1 MFRFRLLGKDFFAK
15 VSAYVIAEELYG
27 KTIYY
32 AILRQLPF
40 LNGPYRDFKIINK
53 RKIYMLTYKKEIY
66 RKTLLHTLIASC
78 FSIPALAVAAAG
90 DTSPT
95 MGTEG
100 SGEFWKEPNQNIDGD
115 YKATLAPN
123 SGEQFARPKGLI
135 VRANNQ
141 VEIKGKTNINVTL
154 ASEANSGLAVDSN
167 AAYGIAVGYDYA
179 GGNASD
185 TASLTLHD
193 DANITV
199 KNTENT
205 VKSTK
210 NFGGATAPF
219 GHQLSGVKVYRKNG
233 AKPVFNSEKKLTIN
247 VEDKTTA
254 KIGDY
259 LVGLY
264 VSGDGA
270 EANLKDSDITVKA
283 NGKFSAALK
292 IGKPELPNTEKPADY
307 KGAVVNSTG
316 KMVLDTTE
324 SKDSATVRLF
334 GTKSRLI
341 ADSDTSSGEIKS
353 GNSAVVFDTQDYTT
367 KVSAFFISDNV
378 SRNESNKDQEVRL
391 NNTKITTTSDDA
403 SLIVA
408 DAKTE
413 NSFAVTF
420 AGNKVASWFNNGEFV
435 AENAKFTLKG
445 KDSEAKAAENGWL
458 AETKVATTKG
468 ADLTFTL
475 SDQAKAIGL
484 MQQQSKG
491 NVHSK
496 LDVHVTNQAVWELK
510 QKGDEQRSTIN
521 ALTLDKGVL
530 DASKNIPNGST
541 KTDYKVKLVKQDGT
555 EGTLTSNNGEITLAN
570 GSYEDKLTVEGNYT
584 ANNGVLKVN
593 THWDSNDANNGKS
606 DLLEIT
612 GNAEGTT
619 KVVSLKA
626 DGTENMIDG
635 TIGSIAAD
643 LAKNSTAVV
652 RVQGESNLKNFT
664 GIAKTTGAGE
674 LQLASKKVG
683 NTTEYFWT
691 VVSTNKDA
699 IYTASVPAYTLIP
712 NLNLEVGYETVGT
725 LHQRRGEN
733 QALSWEKSQANS
745 QIWGRIIG
753 KHIALDGKKRLNL
766 SANLAGFQF
775 GHDFDI
781 SSSENGGKRLTGGYV
796 GYTHAN
802 SKFYDEY
809 RAENGVVI
817 DDKYTGKAKT
827 ENLHVGVTHTR
838 YSEDGSYIDFV
849 GQLSWMQNKYNSL
862 DSKAKNHGLGVALS
876 GEVGRPF
883 VLSKEKTNNGDSW
896 IIEPQAQL
904 IYQYLGLNSFTD
916 DMRSVHQ
923 DKQHNLRSRI
933 GVRFAYNNLTDHEKV
948 RTLYFTTNVWH
959 NFRNTSANNIGE
971 DNVTEKLA
979 KTWGEV
985 GLGAQFAT
993 SSNTHI
999 YADARYEQSLSG
1011 TKHQGYKGSIGIKYS
1026 W

>member
-1 MFRFRLLGKDFFAK
+1 
-15 VSAYVIAEELYG
+15 
-27 KTIYY
+27 
-32 AILRQLPF
+32 
-40 LNGPYRDFKIINK
+40 
-53 RKIYMLTYKKEIY
+53 MLTYKKEIF

-78 FSIPALAVAAAG
+78 FSIPALAVAAAD

-123 SGEQFARPKGLI
+123 SGEQFARPKGII

-185 TASLTLHD
+185 TASLTLHN

-233 AKPVFNSEKKLTIN
+233 AKPVFNSEKKLTIT

-378 SRNESNKDQEVRL
+378 SRNEPNKDQEVRL

-458 AETKVATTKG
+458 AETKVAVTKG

-496 LDVHVTNQAVWELK
+496 LDVHVNNQAVWELK

-959 NFRNTSANNIGE
+959 NFRNTSASNIGE

>member
-1 MFRFRLLGKDFFAK
+1 
-15 VSAYVIAEELYG
+15 
-27 KTIYY
+27 
-32 AILRQLPF
+32 
-40 LNGPYRDFKIINK
+40 
-53 RKIYMLTYKKEIY
+53 MLTYKKEIF

-154 ASEANSGLAVDSN
+154 ASEGNSGLASDSN

-367 KVSAFFISDNV
+367 KVSAFFISDDV
-378 SRNESNKDQEVRL
+378 SRNEPNKDQEVRL

-408 DAKTE
+408 DARKE
-413 NSFAVTF
+413 SSFAVTF

-435 AENAKFTLKG
+435 AENAKFALKG

-458 AETKVATTKG
+458 AETKVAVTKG

-496 LDVHVTNQAVWELK
+496 LDVHVNNQAVWELK

-733 QALSWEKSQANS
+733 QALSWEKSQANN

-838 YSEDGSYIDFV
+838 YSEDGGYIDFV

-959 NFRNTSANNIGE
+959 NFRNTSASNIGE

>member
-1 MFRFRLLGKDFFAK
+1 
-15 VSAYVIAEELYG
+15 
-27 KTIYY
+27 
-32 AILRQLPF
+32 
-40 LNGPYRDFKIINK
+40 
-53 RKIYMLTYKKEIY
+53 MLTYKKEIF

-123 SGEQFARPKGLI
+123 SGEQFARPKGII

-185 TASLTLHD
+185 TASLTLHN

-233 AKPVFNSEKKLTIN
+233 AKPVFNSEKKLTIT

-458 AETKVATTKG
+458 AETKVAVTKG

-496 LDVHVTNQAVWELK
+496 LDVHVNNQAVWELK

-733 QALSWEKSQANS
+733 QALSWEKSQANN

-959 NFRNTSANNIGE
+959 NFRNTSASNISE

>member
-1 MFRFRLLGKDFFAK
+1 MLLN
-15 VSAYVIAEELYG
+15 
-27 KTIYY
+27 T
-32 AILRQLPF
+32 
-40 LNGPYRDFKIINK
+40 
-53 RKIYMLTYKKEIY
+53 KEKF
-66 RKTLLHTLIASC
+66 RKTFLSTLIVSS

-95 MGTEG
+95 VGTEG

-123 SGEQFARPKGLI
+123 SGEKFARPKGLI

-154 ASEANSGLAVDSN
+154 ASEGNSGLASDSN

-210 NFGGATAPF
+210 NFSGATAPF
-219 GHQLSGVKVYRKNG
+219 GQQLSGVKVYRTNG

-247 VEDKTTA
+247 VEDKTTD

-270 EANLKDSDITVKA
+270 EANLKDSEITVKA

-316 KMVLDTTE
+316 RMVLNTEDT
-324 SKDSATVRLF
+324 KDSATVRLF

-353 GNSAVVFDTQDYTT
+353 GNSAVVFDTQDYDTT
-367 KVSAFFISDNV
+367 VTARIPFLGPISDKV
-378 SRNESNKDQEVRL
+378 SRNEPNKDQEVRL

-458 AETKVATTKG
+458 AETKVAVTKG

-496 LDVHVTNQAVWELK
+496 LDVHVNNQAVWELK

-626 DGTENMIDG
+626 DGSENLVDG
-635 TIGSIAAD
+635 SIGSIASD
-643 LAKNSTAVV
+643 LGKNSTAVV
-652 RVQGESNLKNFT
+652 RVQGTSNLRNFT
-664 GIAKTTGAGE
+664 GMTRTTGAGE
-674 LQLASKKVG
+674 LQLASKQVG
-683 NTTEYFWT
+683 NATEYFWT
-691 VVSTNKDA
+691 VTSTNGDA
-699 IYTASVPAYTLIP
+699 IYVPSVPGYTLAP
-712 NLNLEVGYETVGT
+712 KLNLEAGYETVGT

-733 QALSWEKSQANS
+733 QALSWEKSQANN
-745 QIWGRIIG
+745 QTWGRIIG
-753 KHIALDGKKRLNL
+753 KHLALDGKERLNL
-766 SANLAGFQF
+766 TANLSGFQF
-775 GHDFDI
+775 GHDFDVA
-781 SSSENGGKRLTGGYV
+781 STENGGKRFTGIYA

-809 RAENGVVI
+809 RAENGVVLN
-817 DDKYTGKAKT
+817 DKYTGKAKT
-827 ENLHVGVTHTR
+827 ENFHAGVTHTR
-838 YSEDGSYIDFV
+838 YAENGSYLDLV
-849 GQLSWMQNKYNSL
+849 GQLSWVKNKYYAL
-862 DSKAKNHGLGVALS
+862 DSQAKNHGFGVALS
-876 GEVGRPF
+876 SEVGHPF
-883 VLSKEKTNNGDSW
+883 ALGKEKMNNGDSW

-904 IYQYLGLNSFTD
+904 IYQYLGLSRFND
-916 DMRSVHQ
+916 DLRSVHQ
-923 DKQHNLRSRI
+923 DKQHGLRGRV
-933 GVRFAYNNLTDHEKV
+933 GARLAYNDLTAREKV
-948 RTLYFTTNVWH
+948 RTLYFTANLWH
-959 NFRNTSANNIGE
+959 DFKNTAGSNIGA
-971 DNVTEKLA
+971 DNINEKFA
-979 KTWGEV
+979 KTWGEFGV
-985 GLGAQFAT
+985 GTQLAT
-993 SSNTHI
+993 STNSHI
-999 YADARYEQSLSG
+999 YADVRYEHSLSG
-1011 TKHQGYKGSIGIKYS
+1011 AKRQGYKGSVGIKYS

>member
-1 MFRFRLLGKDFFAK
+1 
-15 VSAYVIAEELYG
+15 
-27 KTIYY
+27 
-32 AILRQLPF
+32 
-40 LNGPYRDFKIINK
+40 
-53 RKIYMLTYKKEIY
+53 MLTYKKEIF

-95 MGTEG
+95 VGTEG

-185 TASLTLHD
+185 TASLTLHN

-233 AKPVFNSEKKLTIN
+233 AKPVFNSEKKLTIT

-458 AETKVATTKG
+458 AETKVAVTKG

-496 LDVHVTNQAVWELK
+496 LDVHVNNQAVWELK

-652 RVQGESNLKNFT
+652 RVKGTSNLKNFT

-733 QALSWEKSQANS
+733 QALSWEKSQANN

-766 SANLAGFQF
+766 SADLAGFQF

-781 SSSENGGKRLTGGYV
+781 SSSKNGGKRLTGGYV

-959 NFRNTSANNIGE
+959 NFRNTSASNIGE

>member
-1 MFRFRLLGKDFFAK
+1 
-15 VSAYVIAEELYG
+15 
-27 KTIYY
+27 
-32 AILRQLPF
+32 
-40 LNGPYRDFKIINK
+40 
-53 RKIYMLTYKKEIY
+53 MLTYKKEIF

-233 AKPVFNSEKKLTIN
+233 TKPVFNSEKKLTIN

-367 KVSAFFISDNV
+367 KVSAFFISDDV
-378 SRNESNKDQEVRL
+378 SRNEPNKDQEVRL

-408 DAKTE
+408 DARKE
-413 NSFAVTF
+413 SSFAVTF

-496 LDVHVTNQAVWELK
+496 LDVHVNNQAVWELK

-733 QALSWEKSQANS
+733 QALSWEKSQANN

-766 SANLAGFQF
+766 SADLAGFQF

-781 SSSENGGKRLTGGYV
+781 SSSKNGGKRLTGGYV

-809 RAENGVVI
+809 RAENGVVL

-959 NFRNTSANNIGE
+959 NFRNTSASNIGE

>member
-1 MFRFRLLGKDFFAK
+1 
-15 VSAYVIAEELYG
+15 
-27 KTIYY
+27 
-32 AILRQLPF
+32 
-40 LNGPYRDFKIINK
+40 
-53 RKIYMLTYKKEIY
+53 MLTYKKEIF

-78 FSIPALAVAAAG
+78 FSIPALAVAAAD

-95 MGTEG
+95 VGTEG

-185 TASLTLHD
+185 TASLTLHN

-233 AKPVFNSEKKLTIN
+233 AKPVFNSEKKLTIT

-484 MQQQSKG
+484 MQQQSEG
-491 NVHSK
+491 DVRSK
-496 LDVHVTNQAVWELK
+496 LDVHVNNQAVWELK
-510 QKGDEQRSTIN
+510 QKGTEQRSTIN

-541 KTDYKVKLVKQDGT
+541 KTEYKVKLVKQDGT

-733 QALSWEKSQANS
+733 QALSWEKSQANN

-766 SANLAGFQF
+766 SADLAGFQF

-781 SSSENGGKRLTGGYV
+781 SSSKNGGKRLTGGYV

-809 RAENGVVI
+809 RAENGVVL

-959 NFRNTSANNIGE
+959 NFRNTSASNIGE

>member
-1 MFRFRLLGKDFFAK
+1 
-15 VSAYVIAEELYG
+15 
-27 KTIYY
+27 
-32 AILRQLPF
+32 
-40 LNGPYRDFKIINK
+40 
-53 RKIYMLTYKKEIY
+53 MLTYKKEIY
-66 RKTLLHTLIASC
+66 RKTLLHTLIVSC

-123 SGEQFARPKGLI
+123 SGEKFARPKGLI

-154 ASEANSGLAVDSN
+154 ASEGNSGLASDSN

-185 TASLTLHD
+185 TASLTLHN

-233 AKPVFNSEKKLTIN
+233 AKPVFNSEKKLTIT

-316 KMVLDTTE
+316 KMVLNTEDT
-324 SKDSATVRLF
+324 KDSATVRLF

-353 GNSAVVFDTQDYTT
+353 GNSAVVFDTQDYDTT
-367 KVSAFFISDNV
+367 VTARIPFLGPISDKV
-378 SRNESNKDQEVRL
+378 SRNEPNKDQEVRL
-391 NNTKITTTSDDA
+391 NNTKITTTSNDA

-408 DAKTE
+408 DARKE
-413 NSFAVTF
+413 SSFAVTL
-420 AGNKVASWFNNGEFV
+420 AGNRVASWFNNGEFV

-491 NVHSK
+491 DVRSK
-496 LDVHVTNQAVWELK
+496 LDVYVNNQAVWELK

-530 DASKNIPNGST
+530 DASKNAPNGSAG
-541 KTDYKVKLVKQDGT
+541 TDYKVKLVQQDGT
-555 EGTLTSNNGEITLAN
+555 VGTLTSTNGEITLAN
-570 GSYEDKLTVEGNYT
+570 SSYNDKLTIEGNYKAT
-584 ANNGVLKVN
+584 NGILKVN
-593 THWDSNDANNGKS
+593 TKWNSDDVNSGIS

-691 VVSTNKDA
+691 VVSTNNDA

-766 SANLAGFQF
+766 SADLAGFQF

-781 SSSENGGKRLTGGYV
+781 SSSGNGGKRLTGGYV

-809 RAENGVVI
+809 RAENGVVL

-862 DSKAKNHGLGVALS
+862 DSKAKNHGLDVALS

-959 NFRNTSANNIGE
+959 NFRNTSASNIGE
-971 DNVTEKLA
+971 DNITEKLA

>member
-1 MFRFRLLGKDFFAK
+1 
-15 VSAYVIAEELYG
+15 
-27 KTIYY
+27 
-32 AILRQLPF
+32 
-40 LNGPYRDFKIINK
+40 
-53 RKIYMLTYKKEIY
+53 MLTYKKEIF

-154 ASEANSGLAVDSN
+154 ASEGNSGLAVDSN

-210 NFGGATAPF
+210 NFSGATAPF

-233 AKPVFNSEKKLTIN
+233 AKPVFNSEKKLTIT

-353 GNSAVVFDTQDYTT
+353 GNSAVVFDTQDYAT

-378 SRNESNKDQEVRL
+378 SRNELNKDQEVRL

-408 DAKTE
+408 DARKE
-413 NSFAVTF
+413 SSFAVTF

-435 AENAKFTLKG
+435 AENAKFALKG

-458 AETKVATTKG
+458 AETKVAVTKG

-496 LDVHVTNQAVWELK
+496 LDVHVNNQAVWELK

-959 NFRNTSANNIGE
+959 NFRNTSASNIGE

>member
-1 MFRFRLLGKDFFAK
+1 
-15 VSAYVIAEELYG
+15 
-27 KTIYY
+27 
-32 AILRQLPF
+32 
-40 LNGPYRDFKIINK
+40 
-53 RKIYMLTYKKEIY
+53 MLTYKKEIF

-367 KVSAFFISDNV
+367 KVSAFFISDDV
-378 SRNESNKDQEVRL
+378 SRNEPNKDQEVRL
-391 NNTKITTTSDDA
+391 NNTKITTTSNDA

-408 DAKTE
+408 DARKE
-413 NSFAVTF
+413 SSFAVTF

-496 LDVHVTNQAVWELK
+496 LDVHVNNQAVWELK

-959 NFRNTSANNIGE
+959 NFRNTSASNIGE

>member
-1 MFRFRLLGKDFFAK
+1 
-15 VSAYVIAEELYG
+15 
-27 KTIYY
+27 
-32 AILRQLPF
+32 
-40 LNGPYRDFKIINK
+40 
-53 RKIYMLTYKKEIY
+53 MLTYKKEIF

-78 FSIPALAVAAAG
+78 FSIPALAVAAAD

-185 TASLTLHD
+185 TASLTLHN

-233 AKPVFNSEKKLTIN
+233 AKPVFNSEKKLTIT

-458 AETKVATTKG
+458 AETKVAVTKG

-496 LDVHVTNQAVWELK
+496 LDVHVNNQAVWELK

-733 QALSWEKSQANS
+733 QALSWEKSQANN

-817 DDKYTGKAKT
+817 DDKYTGKAKI

-933 GVRFAYNNLTDHEKV
+933 GVRFAYNNLTVHEKV

-959 NFRNTSANNIGE
+959 NFRNTSASNIGE

>member
-1 MFRFRLLGKDFFAK
+1 
-15 VSAYVIAEELYG
+15 
-27 KTIYY
+27 
-32 AILRQLPF
+32 
-40 LNGPYRDFKIINK
+40 
-53 RKIYMLTYKKEIY
+53 MLTYKKEIF

-154 ASEANSGLAVDSN
+154 ASEGNSGLASDSN

-219 GHQLSGVKVYRKNG
+219 GHQLSGVKVYRKDG

-316 KMVLDTTE
+316 KMVLNTEDT
-324 SKDSATVRLF
+324 KDSATVRLF

-353 GNSAVVFDTQDYTT
+353 GNSAVVFDTQDYAT

-378 SRNESNKDQEVRL
+378 SRNEPNKDQEVRL

-408 DAKTE
+408 DARKE
-413 NSFAVTF
+413 SSFAVTF

-435 AENAKFTLKG
+435 AENAKFALKG

-458 AETKVATTKG
+458 AETKVAVTKG

-496 LDVHVTNQAVWELK
+496 LDVHVNNQAVWELK

-959 NFRNTSANNIGE
+959 NFRNTSASNIGE

>member
-1 MFRFRLLGKDFFAK
+1 
-15 VSAYVIAEELYG
+15 
-27 KTIYY
+27 
-32 AILRQLPF
+32 
-40 LNGPYRDFKIINK
+40 
-53 RKIYMLTYKKEIY
+53 MLTYKKEIF

-78 FSIPALAVAAAG
+78 FSIPALAVAAAD

-367 KVSAFFISDNV
+367 KVSAFFISDDV
-378 SRNESNKDQEVRL
+378 SRNEPNKDQEVRL
-391 NNTKITTTSDDA
+391 NNTKITTTSNDA

-408 DAKTE
+408 DARKE
-413 NSFAVTF
+413 SSFAVTF

-496 LDVHVTNQAVWELK
+496 LDVHVNNQAVWELK

-733 QALSWEKSQANS
+733 QALSWEKSQANN

-766 SANLAGFQF
+766 SADLAGFQF

-781 SSSENGGKRLTGGYV
+781 SSSKNGGKRLTGGYV

-809 RAENGVVI
+809 RAENGVVL

-838 YSEDGSYIDFV
+838 YSENGSYIDFV

-959 NFRNTSANNIGE
+959 NFRNTSASNIGE

-985 GLGAQFAT
+985 GWGAQFAT

>member
-1 MFRFRLLGKDFFAK
+1 
-15 VSAYVIAEELYG
+15 
-27 KTIYY
+27 
-32 AILRQLPF
+32 
-40 LNGPYRDFKIINK
+40 
-53 RKIYMLTYKKEIY
+53 MLTYKKEIF

-78 FSIPALAVAAAG
+78 FSIPALAVAAAD

-95 MGTEG
+95 VGTEG

-185 TASLTLHD
+185 TASLTLHN

-233 AKPVFNSEKKLTIN
+233 AKPVFNSEKKLTIT

-378 SRNESNKDQEVRL
+378 SRNEPNKDQEVRL

-491 NVHSK
+491 DVHSK
-496 LDVHVTNQAVWELK
+496 LDVHVNNRAVWELK

-521 ALTLDKGVL
+521 ALTLDNGIL
-530 DASKNIPNGST
+530 DASKNAPNGSAG
-541 KTDYKVKLVKQDGT
+541 TDYKVKLVQQDGT
-555 EGTLTSNNGEITLAN
+555 VGTLTSTNGEITLAN
-570 GSYEDKLTVEGNYT
+570 SSYNDKLTIEGNYKAT
-584 ANNGVLKVN
+584 NGILKVN
-593 THWDSNDANNGKS
+593 TKWNSDDVNGGIS

-691 VVSTNKDA
+691 VVSTNNDA

-733 QALSWEKSQANS
+733 QALSWEKSQANN

-809 RAENGVVI
+809 RAENGVVL

-849 GQLSWMQNKYNSL
+849 GQLSWMQNKYNSF

-959 NFRNTSANNIGE
+959 NFRNTSASNIGE

>member
-1 MFRFRLLGKDFFAK
+1 
-15 VSAYVIAEELYG
+15 
-27 KTIYY
+27 
-32 AILRQLPF
+32 
-40 LNGPYRDFKIINK
+40 
-53 RKIYMLTYKKEIY
+53 MLTYKKEIF

-367 KVSAFFISDNV
+367 KVSAFFISDDV
-378 SRNESNKDQEVRL
+378 SRNEPNKDQEVRL
-391 NNTKITTTSDDA
+391 NNTKITTTSNDA

-408 DAKTE
+408 DARKE
-413 NSFAVTF
+413 SSFAVTF

-496 LDVHVTNQAVWELK
+496 LDVHVNNQAVWELK

-733 QALSWEKSQANS
+733 QALSWEKSQANN

-766 SANLAGFQF
+766 SADLAGFQF

-781 SSSENGGKRLTGGYV
+781 SSSKNGGKRLTGGYV
-796 GYTHAN
+796 GY
-802 SKFYDEY
+802 
-809 RAENGVVI
+809 
-817 DDKYTGKAKT
+817 
-827 ENLHVGVTHTR
+827 HTC
-838 YSEDGSYIDFV
+838 
-849 GQLSWMQNKYNSL
+849 
-862 DSKAKNHGLGVALS
+862 
-876 GEVGRPF
+876 
-883 VLSKEKTNNGDSW
+883 
-896 IIEPQAQL
+896 
-904 IYQYLGLNSFTD
+904 
-916 DMRSVHQ
+916 
-923 DKQHNLRSRI
+923 
-933 GVRFAYNNLTDHEKV
+933 
-948 RTLYFTTNVWH
+948 
-959 NFRNTSANNIGE
+959 
-971 DNVTEKLA
+971 
-979 KTWGEV
+979 
-985 GLGAQFAT
+985 
-993 SSNTHI
+993 
-999 YADARYEQSLSG
+999 
-1011 TKHQGYKGSIGIKYS
+1011 
-1026 W
+1026 

>member
-1 MFRFRLLGKDFFAK
+1 MLLN
-15 VSAYVIAEELYG
+15 
-27 KTIYY
+27 T
-32 AILRQLPF
+32 
-40 LNGPYRDFKIINK
+40 
-53 RKIYMLTYKKEIY
+53 KKKF
-66 RKTLLHTLIASC
+66 RKTFLSTLIVSS
-78 FSIPALAVAAAG
+78 FSIPALAIAATG

-95 MGTEG
+95 VGTEG
-100 SGEFWKEPNQNIDGD
+100 SGEFWKEPNQNINGD

-123 SGEQFARPKGLI
+123 SGEKFARPKGLI

-210 NFGGATAPF
+210 NFSGATAPF
-219 GHQLSGVKVYRKNG
+219 GQELSGVKVYRKNG

-264 VSGDGA
+264 ISGDGA

-292 IGKPELPNTEKPADY
+292 IGKPELPNTEKPAGY

-316 KMVLDTTE
+316 KMVLNTEDT
-324 SKDSATVRLF
+324 KDSATVRLF

-353 GNSAVVFDTQDYTT
+353 GNSAVVFDTQDYAT
-367 KVSAFFISDNV
+367 KVSAFIISDNV
-378 SRNESNKDQEVRL
+378 SRNEPNKDQEVRL
-391 NNTKITTTSDDA
+391 NNTKITTTSNDA

-408 DAKTE
+408 DARKE
-413 NSFAVTF
+413 SSFAVTF

-496 LDVHVTNQAVWELK
+496 LDVHVNNQAVWELK

-959 NFRNTSANNIGE
+959 NFRNTSASNIGE

>member
-1 MFRFRLLGKDFFAK
+1 
-15 VSAYVIAEELYG
+15 
-27 KTIYY
+27 
-32 AILRQLPF
+32 
-40 LNGPYRDFKIINK
+40 
-53 RKIYMLTYKKEIY
+53 MLTYKKEIF

-78 FSIPALAVAAAG
+78 FSIPALAVAAAD

-185 TASLTLHD
+185 TASLTLHN

-233 AKPVFNSEKKLTIN
+233 AKPVFNSEKKLTIT

-458 AETKVATTKG
+458 AETKVAKTKG

-496 LDVHVTNQAVWELK
+496 LDVHVNNQAVWELK

-612 GNAEGTT
+612 GNAEGVT

-626 DGTENMIDG
+626 NGAENLVDGS
-635 TIGSIAAD
+635 IGSIASD
-643 LAKNSTAVV
+643 LGKNSTAVI
-652 RVQGESNLKNFT
+652 RVQGTSNLHNFT
-664 GIAKTTGAGE
+664 GLTRTTGAGE
-674 LQLASKKVG
+674 LQLASKLVG
-683 NTTEYFWT
+683 NATEYFWT
-691 VVSTNKDA
+691 VTSTNGNA
-699 IYTASVPAYTLIP
+699 IYVPSVPGYTLAP
-712 NLNLEVGYETVGT
+712 KLNLEVGYETVGT

-733 QALSWEKSQANS
+733 QALSWEKSQANN
-745 QIWGRIIG
+745 QTWGRIIG
-753 KHIALDGKKRLNL
+753 KHLALDGKERLNL
-766 SANLAGFQF
+766 TANLSGFQF
-775 GHDFDI
+775 GHDFDVA
-781 SSSENGGKRLTGGYV
+781 STENGGKRFTGIYA

-809 RAENGVVI
+809 RAENGVVLN
-817 DDKYTGKAKT
+817 DKYTGKAKT
-827 ENLHVGVTHTR
+827 ENFHAGVTHTR
-838 YSEDGSYIDFV
+838 YAENGSYLDLV
-849 GQLSWMQNKYNSL
+849 GQLSWVKNKYYAL
-862 DSKAKNHGLGVALS
+862 DSQAKNHGFGVALS
-876 GEVGRPF
+876 SEVGHPF
-883 VLSKEKTNNGDSW
+883 ALGKEKMNNGDSW

-904 IYQYLGLNSFTD
+904 IYQYLGLSRFND
-916 DMRSVHQ
+916 ELRSVHQ
-923 DKQHNLRSRI
+923 DKQHGLRGRV
-933 GVRFAYNNLTDHEKV
+933 GARLAYNDLTAREKV
-948 RTLYFTTNVWH
+948 RTLYFTANLWH
-959 NFRNTSANNIGE
+959 DFKNTAGSNIGA
-971 DNVTEKLA
+971 DNINEKFA
-979 KTWGEV
+979 KTWGEFGV
-985 GLGAQFAT
+985 GTQLAT
-993 SSNTHI
+993 SANSHI
-999 YADARYEQSLSG
+999 YADVRYEHSLSG
-1011 TKHQGYKGSIGIKYS
+1011 AKRQGYKGSVGIKYS

>member
-1 MFRFRLLGKDFFAK
+1 
-15 VSAYVIAEELYG
+15 
-27 KTIYY
+27 
-32 AILRQLPF
+32 
-40 LNGPYRDFKIINK
+40 
-53 RKIYMLTYKKEIY
+53 MLTYKKEIF

-78 FSIPALAVAAAG
+78 FSIPALAVAAAD

-185 TASLTLHD
+185 TASLTLHN

-233 AKPVFNSEKKLTIN
+233 AKPVFNSEKKLTIT

-458 AETKVATTKG
+458 AETKVAVTKG

-496 LDVHVTNQAVWELK
+496 LDVHVNNQAVWELK

-733 QALSWEKSQANS
+733 QALSWEKSQANN

-781 SSSENGGKRLTGGYV
+781 SSSENGSKRLTGGYV

-959 NFRNTSANNIGE
+959 NFRNTSASNIGE

>member
-1 MFRFRLLGKDFFAK
+1 
-15 VSAYVIAEELYG
+15 
-27 KTIYY
+27 
-32 AILRQLPF
+32 
-40 LNGPYRDFKIINK
+40 
-53 RKIYMLTYKKEIY
+53 MLTYKKEIF

-78 FSIPALAVAAAG
+78 FSIPALAVAAAD

-95 MGTEG
+95 VGTEG

-185 TASLTLHD
+185 TASLTLHN

-316 KMVLDTTE
+316 RMVLNTE
-324 SKDSATVRLF
+324 ETKDSATVRLF

-353 GNSAVVFDTQDYTT
+353 GNSAVVFDTQDYAT
-367 KVSAFFISDNV
+367 KVSAFFISNNV
-378 SRNESNKDQEVRL
+378 SRNEPNKDQEVRL

-408 DAKTE
+408 DARKE
-413 NSFAVTF
+413 SSFAVTF

-435 AENAKFTLKG
+435 AENAKFALKG

-458 AETKVATTKG
+458 AETKVAVTKG

-496 LDVHVTNQAVWELK
+496 LDVHVNNQAVWELK

-733 QALSWEKSQANS
+733 QALSWEKSQANN

-959 NFRNTSANNIGE
+959 NFRNTSASNIGE

>member
-1 MFRFRLLGKDFFAK
+1 
-15 VSAYVIAEELYG
+15 
-27 KTIYY
+27 
-32 AILRQLPF
+32 
-40 LNGPYRDFKIINK
+40 
-53 RKIYMLTYKKEIY
+53 MLTYKKEIF

-78 FSIPALAVAAAG
+78 FSIPALAVAAAD

-185 TASLTLHD
+185 TASLTLHN

-233 AKPVFNSEKKLTIN
+233 AKPVFNSEKKLTIT

-316 KMVLDTTE
+316 KMVLNTEDT
-324 SKDSATVRLF
+324 KDSATVRLF

-353 GNSAVVFDTQDYTT
+353 GNSAVVFDTQDYAT

-378 SRNESNKDQEVRL
+378 SRNEPNKDQEVRL

-408 DAKTE
+408 DARKE
-413 NSFAVTF
+413 SSFAVTF

-435 AENAKFTLKG
+435 AENAKFALKG

-458 AETKVATTKG
+458 AETKVAVTKG

-496 LDVHVTNQAVWELK
+496 LDVHVNNQAVWELK

-809 RAENGVVI
+809 RAENGVVL

-959 NFRNTSANNIGE
+959 NFRNTSASNISE

>member
-1 MFRFRLLGKDFFAK
+1 MLLNTKGKF
-15 VSAYVIAEELYG
+15 
-27 KTIYY
+27 
-32 AILRQLPF
+32 
-40 LNGPYRDFKIINK
+40 
-53 RKIYMLTYKKEIY
+53 
-66 RKTLLHTLIASC
+66 RKTFLSTLIVSY
-78 FSIPALAVAAAG
+78 FSIPALAVAAAD

-95 MGTEG
+95 VGTEG
-100 SGEFWKEPNQNIDGD
+100 SREFWKEPNQNINGD

-154 ASEANSGLAVDSN
+154 ASEGDSGLAADSN
-167 AAYGIAVGYDYA
+167 AAYGIAVGYDHN
-179 GGNASD
+179 GGNTTD

-205 VKSTK
+205 IKSAL
-210 NFGGATAPF
+210 NFSGATAQF
-219 GHQLSGVKVYRKNG
+219 GQQLSGVKVYRKNG
-233 AKPVFNSEKKLTIN
+233 AKPVFNSKKKLTIN

-270 EANLKDSDITVKA
+270 EANLKDSDIKVKA

-292 IGKPELPNTEKPADY
+292 IGKAELPNTAKPADY

-316 KMVLDTTE
+316 RMVLDTTE

-353 GNSAVVFDTQDYTT
+353 GNSAVVFDTQDYDTT
-367 KVSAFFISDNV
+367 VTVGRGFFSFSDNV
-378 SRNESNKDQEVRL
+378 SRNEPNKDQEVRL
-391 NNTKITTTSDDA
+391 NNTKITTTSNDA

-408 DAKTE
+408 DARKE
-413 NSFAVTF
+413 SSLAVTF
-420 AGNKVASWFNNGEFV
+420 AGDRVKNWFNNGEFV

-458 AETKVATTKG
+458 AETKVAVTKG

-484 MQQQSKG
+484 MQQQSQG

-496 LDVHVTNQAVWELK
+496 LDVHVNNQAVWELK
-510 QKGDEQRSTIN
+510 QKGTEQRSTIN

-626 DGTENMIDG
+626 DGSENLVDG
-635 TIGSIAAD
+635 SIGSIASD
-643 LAKNSTAVV
+643 LGKNSTAVV
-652 RVQGESNLKNFT
+652 RVQGTSNLRNFT
-664 GIAKTTGAGE
+664 GLTRTTGAGE
-674 LQLASKKVG
+674 LQLASRTVG
-683 NTTEYFWT
+683 NATEYFWT
-691 VVSTNKDA
+691 VTSTNGNA
-699 IYTASVPAYTLIP
+699 IYVPSVPGYTLTP
-712 NLNLEVGYETVGT
+712 KLNLEVGYETIGT

-733 QALSWEKSQANS
+733 QALSWEKSQANN
-745 QIWGRIIG
+745 QTWGRIIG
-753 KHIALDGKKRLNL
+753 KHLALDGKERLNL
-766 SANLAGFQF
+766 TANLSGFQF
-775 GHDFDI
+775 GHDFDVA
-781 SSSENGGKRLTGGYV
+781 STENGGKHLTGVYA
-796 GYTHAN
+796 GYTHAD

-809 RAENGVVI
+809 RAENGVVLN
-817 DDKYTGKAKT
+817 DKYTGKAKT
-827 ENLHVGVTHTR
+827 ENFHAGVTHTR
-838 YSEDGSYIDFV
+838 YAENGSYLDLV
-849 GQLSWMQNKYNSL
+849 GQLSWVKNKYYAL
-862 DSKAKNHGLGVALS
+862 DSHAKNHGFGVTLS
-876 GEVGRPF
+876 SEVGHPF
-883 VLSKEKTNNGDSW
+883 ALGKEKMNNGDSW

-904 IYQYLGLNSFTD
+904 IYQYLGLSRFND
-916 DMRSVHQ
+916 ELRSVHQ
-923 DKQHNLRSRI
+923 DKQHGLRGRV
-933 GVRFAYNNLTDHEKV
+933 GARLAYNDLTAREKV
-948 RTLYFTTNVWH
+948 RTLYFTANLWH
-959 NFRNTSANNIGE
+959 DFRNTAGSNIGA
-971 DNVTEKLA
+971 DNINEKFA
-979 KTWGEV
+979 KTWGEFGV
-985 GLGAQFAT
+985 GTQLAT
-993 SSNTHI
+993 SANSHI
-999 YADARYEQSLSG
+999 YADVRYEHSLSG
-1011 TKHQGYKGSIGIKYS
+1011 AKRQGYKGSVGIKYS

>member
-1 MFRFRLLGKDFFAK
+1 
-15 VSAYVIAEELYG
+15 
-27 KTIYY
+27 
-32 AILRQLPF
+32 
-40 LNGPYRDFKIINK
+40 
-53 RKIYMLTYKKEIY
+53 MLTYKKEIY

-95 MGTEG
+95 VGTEG

-185 TASLTLHD
+185 TASLTLHN

-233 AKPVFNSEKKLTIN
+233 AKPVFNSEKKLTIT

-353 GNSAVVFDTQDYTT
+353 GNSAVVFDTQDYAT

-458 AETKVATTKG
+458 AETKVAVTKG

-496 LDVHVTNQAVWELK
+496 LDVHVNNQAVWELK

-753 KHIALDGKKRLNL
+753 KHIALDSKKRLNL

-809 RAENGVVI
+809 RAKNGVVI

-959 NFRNTSANNIGE
+959 NFRNTSASNIGE

>member
-1 MFRFRLLGKDFFAK
+1 
-15 VSAYVIAEELYG
+15 
-27 KTIYY
+27 
-32 AILRQLPF
+32 
-40 LNGPYRDFKIINK
+40 
-53 RKIYMLTYKKEIY
+53 MLTYKKEIF

-367 KVSAFFISDNV
+367 KVSAFFISDDV
-378 SRNESNKDQEVRL
+378 SRNEPNKDQEVRL

-408 DAKTE
+408 DARKE
-413 NSFAVTF
+413 SSFAVTF

-496 LDVHVTNQAVWELK
+496 LDVHVNNQAVWELK

-593 THWDSNDANNGKS
+593 AHWDSNDANNGKS

-733 QALSWEKSQANS
+733 QALSWEKSQANN

-809 RAENGVVI
+809 RAENGVVL

-959 NFRNTSANNIGE
+959 NFRNTSASNIGE

>member
-1 MFRFRLLGKDFFAK
+1 MSLNTKGKF
-15 VSAYVIAEELYG
+15 
-27 KTIYY
+27 
-32 AILRQLPF
+32 
-40 LNGPYRDFKIINK
+40 
-53 RKIYMLTYKKEIY
+53 
-66 RKTLLHTLIASC
+66 RKTFLSTLIISY
-78 FSIPALAVAAAG
+78 FSIPALAVAAAD

-100 SGEFWKEPNQNIDGD
+100 SGEFWKEPNQNINGD

-154 ASEANSGLAVDSN
+154 ASEANSGLTPDSN
-167 AAYGIAVGYDYA
+167 AAYGIAVGYNHN
-179 GGNASD
+179 GGNATD

-205 VKSTK
+205 VTSTK

-219 GHQLSGVKVYRKNG
+219 GQQLSGVKVYRTNG
-233 AKPVFNSEKKLTIN
+233 AKPVFNSKKKLTIN

-292 IGKPELPNTEKPADY
+292 IGKAELPNTAKPADY

-316 KMVLDTTE
+316 RMVLDTTE

-367 KVSAFFISDNV
+367 KVRAFFISDDV
-378 SRNESNKDQEVRL
+378 SRNEPNKDQEVRL
-391 NNTKITTTSDDA
+391 NNTKISTNSNDA

-408 DAKTE
+408 DARKE
-413 NSFAVTF
+413 SSFAVTF

-435 AENAKFTLKG
+435 AENAKFALKG

-458 AETKVATTKG
+458 AETKVAVTKG

-496 LDVHVTNQAVWELK
+496 LDVHVNNQAVWELK

-626 DGTENMIDG
+626 DGSENLVDG
-635 TIGSIAAD
+635 SIGSIASD
-643 LAKNSTAVV
+643 LGKNSTAVV
-652 RVQGESNLKNFT
+652 RVKGTSNLRNFT
-664 GIAKTTGAGE
+664 GLTRTTGAGE
-674 LQLASKKVG
+674 LQLASKRVG
-683 NTTEYFWT
+683 NATEYFWT
-691 VVSTNKDA
+691 VTSTNGNA
-699 IYTASVPAYTLIP
+699 IYVPSVPGYTLAP
-712 NLNLEVGYETVGT
+712 KLNLEVGYETVGT

-733 QALSWEKSQANS
+733 QALSWEKSQANN
-745 QIWGRIIG
+745 QTWGRIIG
-753 KHIALDGKKRLNL
+753 KHLALDGKERLNL
-766 SANLAGFQF
+766 TANLSGFQF
-775 GHDFDI
+775 GHDFDVA
-781 SSSENGGKRLTGGYV
+781 STENGGKRLTGVYA
-796 GYTHAN
+796 GYTHAD

-809 RAENGVVI
+809 RAENGVVLN
-817 DDKYTGKAKT
+817 DKYTGKAKT
-827 ENLHVGVTHTR
+827 ENFHAGVTHTR
-838 YSEDGSYIDFV
+838 YAENGSYLDLV
-849 GQLSWMQNKYNSL
+849 GQLSWVKNKYYAL
-862 DSKAKNHGLGVALS
+862 DSQAKNHGFGVALS
-876 GEVGRPF
+876 SEVGHPF
-883 VLSKEKTNNGDSW
+883 ALGKEKMNNGDSW

-904 IYQYLGLNSFTD
+904 IYQYLGLSRFND
-916 DMRSVHQ
+916 DLRSVHQ
-923 DKQHNLRSRI
+923 DKQHGLRGRV
-933 GVRFAYNNLTDHEKV
+933 GARLAYNDLTAREKV
-948 RTLYFTTNVWH
+948 RTLYFTANLWH
-959 NFRNTSANNIGE
+959 DFRNTAGSNIGA
-971 DNVTEKLA
+971 DNINEKFA
-979 KTWGEV
+979 KTWGEFGV
-985 GLGAQFAT
+985 GTQLAT
-993 SSNTHI
+993 SANSHI
-999 YADARYEQSLSG
+999 YADVRYEHSLSG
-1011 TKHQGYKGSIGIKYS
+1011 AKRQGYKGSVGIKYS

>member
-1 MFRFRLLGKDFFAK
+1 
-15 VSAYVIAEELYG
+15 
-27 KTIYY
+27 
-32 AILRQLPF
+32 
-40 LNGPYRDFKIINK
+40 
-53 RKIYMLTYKKEIY
+53 MLTYKKEIF

-496 LDVHVTNQAVWELK
+496 LDVHVNNQAVWELK

>member
-1 MFRFRLLGKDFFAK
+1 M
-15 VSAYVIAEELYG
+15 
-27 KTIYY
+27 
-32 AILRQLPF
+32 
-40 LNGPYRDFKIINK
+40 
-53 RKIYMLTYKKEIY
+53 
-66 RKTLLHTLIASC
+66 
-78 FSIPALAVAAAG
+78 
-90 DTSPT
+90 
-95 MGTEG
+95 
-100 SGEFWKEPNQNIDGD
+100 
-115 YKATLAPN
+115 
-123 SGEQFARPKGLI
+123 
-135 VRANNQ
+135 
-141 VEIKGKTNINVTL
+141 
-154 ASEANSGLAVDSN
+154 
-167 AAYGIAVGYDYA
+167 
-179 GGNASD
+179 
-185 TASLTLHD
+185 
-193 DANITV
+193 
-199 KNTENT
+199 
-205 VKSTK
+205 
-210 NFGGATAPF
+210 
-219 GHQLSGVKVYRKNG
+219 
-233 AKPVFNSEKKLTIN
+233 
-247 VEDKTTA
+247 
-254 KIGDY
+254 
-259 LVGLY
+259 
-264 VSGDGA
+264 
-270 EANLKDSDITVKA
+270 
-283 NGKFSAALK
+283 
-292 IGKPELPNTEKPADY
+292 
-307 KGAVVNSTG
+307 
-316 KMVLDTTE
+316 
-324 SKDSATVRLF
+324 
-334 GTKSRLI
+334 
-341 ADSDTSSGEIKS
+341 
-353 GNSAVVFDTQDYTT
+353 
-367 KVSAFFISDNV
+367 
-378 SRNESNKDQEVRL
+378 
-391 NNTKITTTSDDA
+391 
-403 SLIVA
+403 
-408 DAKTE
+408 
-413 NSFAVTF
+413 
-420 AGNKVASWFNNGEFV
+420 
-435 AENAKFTLKG
+435 
-445 KDSEAKAAENGWL
+445 
-458 AETKVATTKG
+458 
-468 ADLTFTL
+468 
-475 SDQAKAIGL
+475 
-484 MQQQSKG
+484 
-491 NVHSK
+491 
-496 LDVHVTNQAVWELK
+496 
-510 QKGDEQRSTIN
+510 
-521 ALTLDKGVL
+521 
-530 DASKNIPNGST
+530 
-541 KTDYKVKLVKQDGT
+541 
-555 EGTLTSNNGEITLAN
+555 
-570 GSYEDKLTVEGNYT
+570 
-584 ANNGVLKVN
+584 N

-753 KHIALDGKKRLNL
+753 KHIALDSKKRLNL

-809 RAENGVVI
+809 RAKNGVVI

-933 GVRFAYNNLTDHEKV
+933 GVRFAYNNLTNHEKV

-959 NFRNTSANNIGE
+959 NFRNTSASNIGE

-979 KTWGEV
+979 ITWGEV
-985 GLGAQFAT
+985 GLGSQFAT

>member
-1 MFRFRLLGKDFFAK
+1 
-15 VSAYVIAEELYG
+15 
-27 KTIYY
+27 
-32 AILRQLPF
+32 
-40 LNGPYRDFKIINK
+40 
-53 RKIYMLTYKKEIY
+53 MLTYKKEIF

-78 FSIPALAVAAAG
+78 FSIPALAVAAAD

-185 TASLTLHD
+185 TASLTLHN

-233 AKPVFNSEKKLTIN
+233 AKPVFNSEKKLTIT

-316 KMVLDTTE
+316 KMVLNTEDT
-324 SKDSATVRLF
+324 KDSATVRLF

-353 GNSAVVFDTQDYTT
+353 GNSAVVFDTQDYDTT
-367 KVSAFFISDNV
+367 VTARIPFLGPISDKV
-378 SRNESNKDQEVRL
+378 SRNEPNKDQEVRL

-491 NVHSK
+491 DVRSK
-496 LDVHVTNQAVWELK
+496 LDVHVNNQAVWELK

-521 ALTLDKGVL
+521 ALTLDNGIL
-530 DASKNIPNGST
+530 DASKNAPNGSAG
-541 KTDYKVKLVKQDGT
+541 TDYKVKLVQQDGKDD
-555 EGTLTSNNGEITLAN
+555 TLTSTNGEITLAN
-570 GSYEDKLTVEGNYT
+570 SSYNDKLTIEGNYKAT
-584 ANNGVLKVN
+584 NGILKVN
-593 THWDSNDANNGKS
+593 TKWNSDDVNGGIS

-691 VVSTNKDA
+691 VVSTNNDA

-733 QALSWEKSQANS
+733 QALSWEKSQANN

-766 SANLAGFQF
+766 SADLAGFQF

-809 RAENGVVI
+809 RAENGVVL

-916 DMRSVHQ
+916 GMRSVHQ

-959 NFRNTSANNIGE
+959 NFRNTAASNIGE

>member
-1 MFRFRLLGKDFFAK
+1 MLLN
-15 VSAYVIAEELYG
+15 
-27 KTIYY
+27 T
-32 AILRQLPF
+32 
-40 LNGPYRDFKIINK
+40 
-53 RKIYMLTYKKEIY
+53 KEKF
-66 RKTLLHTLIASC
+66 RKTFLSTLIVSS

-100 SGEFWKEPNQNIDGD
+100 SGEFWKELNQNIDGD

-154 ASEANSGLAVDSN
+154 ASEGNSGLASDSN

-219 GHQLSGVKVYRKNG
+219 GHQLSGVKVYRKDG

-247 VEDKTTA
+247 VEDKTTD

-316 KMVLDTTE
+316 RMVLNTE
-324 SKDSATVRLF
+324 ETKDSATVRLF

-353 GNSAVVFDTQDYTT
+353 GNSAVVFDTQDYAT

-378 SRNESNKDQEVRL
+378 SRNEPNKDQEVRL

-408 DAKTE
+408 DARKE
-413 NSFAVTF
+413 SSFAVTF

-458 AETKVATTKG
+458 AETKVAATKG
-468 ADLTFTL
+468 SDLTFTL

-491 NVHSK
+491 DVRSK
-496 LDVHVTNQAVWELK
+496 LDVHVNNQAVWELK

-521 ALTLDKGVL
+521 ALTLDNGVL
-530 DASKNIPNGST
+530 DASKNIPTGAT
-541 KTDYKVKLVKQDGT
+541 GTDYKVKLVKQDGSD
-555 EGTLTSNNGEITLAN
+555 GTLTSNNGEITLAN
-570 GSYEDKLTVEGNYT
+570 SSYEDKLTVEGNYT
-584 ANNGVLKVN
+584 ANNGLLKVN
-593 THWDSNDANNGKS
+593 TQWNTNDPNNGKS
-606 DLLEIT
+606 DLLEVT
-612 GNAEGTT
+612 GNVEGVT

-626 DGTENMIDG
+626 NGAENLVDGS
-635 TIGSIAAD
+635 IGSIASD
-643 LAKNSTAVV
+643 LGKNSTAVI
-652 RVQGESNLKNFT
+652 RVQGSSNLHNFT
-664 GIAKTTGAGE
+664 GMTRTTGAGE
-674 LQLASKKVG
+674 LQLASKRVG
-683 NTTEYFWT
+683 NATEYFWT
-691 VVSTNKDA
+691 VTSTNGDA
-699 IYTASVPAYTLIP
+699 IYVPSVPGYTLAP
-712 NLNLEVGYETVGT
+712 KLNLEVGYETVGT

-733 QALSWEKSQANS
+733 QALSWEKSQANN
-745 QIWGRIIG
+745 QTWGRIIG
-753 KHIALDGKKRLNL
+753 KHLALDGKERLNL
-766 SANLAGFQF
+766 TANLSGFQF
-775 GHDFDI
+775 GHDFDVA
-781 SSSENGGKRLTGGYV
+781 STENSGKRFTGIYA

-809 RAENGVVI
+809 RAENGVVLN
-817 DDKYTGKAKT
+817 DKYTGKAKT
-827 ENLHVGVTHTR
+827 ENFHAGVTHTR
-838 YSEDGSYIDFV
+838 YAENGSYLDLV
-849 GQLSWMQNKYNSL
+849 GQLSWVKNKYYAL
-862 DSKAKNHGLGVALS
+862 DSQAKNHGFGVALS
-876 GEVGRPF
+876 SEVGHPF
-883 VLSKEKTNNGDSW
+883 ALGKEKMNNGDSW

-904 IYQYLGLNSFTD
+904 IYQYLGLSRFND
-916 DMRSVHQ
+916 DLRSVHQ
-923 DKQHNLRSRI
+923 DKQHGLRGRV
-933 GVRFAYNNLTDHEKV
+933 GARLAYNDLTAREKV
-948 RTLYFTTNVWH
+948 RTLYFTANLWH
-959 NFRNTSANNIGE
+959 DFKNTAGSNIGA
-971 DNVTEKLA
+971 DNINEKFA
-979 KTWGEV
+979 KTWGEFGV
-985 GLGAQFAT
+985 GTQLAT
-993 SSNTHI
+993 SANSHI
-999 YADARYEQSLSG
+999 YADVRYEHSLNG
-1011 TKHQGYKGSIGIKYS
+1011 AKRQGYKGSVGIKYS

>member
-1 MFRFRLLGKDFFAK
+1 
-15 VSAYVIAEELYG
+15 
-27 KTIYY
+27 
-32 AILRQLPF
+32 
-40 LNGPYRDFKIINK
+40 
-53 RKIYMLTYKKEIY
+53 MLTYKKEIF

-367 KVSAFFISDNV
+367 KVSAFFISDDV
-378 SRNESNKDQEVRL
+378 SRNEPNKDQEVRL
-391 NNTKITTTSDDA
+391 NNTKITTTSNDA

-408 DAKTE
+408 DARKE
-413 NSFAVTF
+413 SSFAVTF

-458 AETKVATTKG
+458 AETKVATDKG

-496 LDVHVTNQAVWELK
+496 LDVHVNNQAVWELK

-733 QALSWEKSQANS
+733 QALSWEKSQANN

-766 SANLAGFQF
+766 SADLAGFQF

-781 SSSENGGKRLTGGYV
+781 SSSKNGGKRLTGGYV

-809 RAENGVVI
+809 RAENGVVL

-959 NFRNTSANNIGE
+959 NFRNTSASNIGE

>member
-1 MFRFRLLGKDFFAK
+1 
-15 VSAYVIAEELYG
+15 
-27 KTIYY
+27 
-32 AILRQLPF
+32 
-40 LNGPYRDFKIINK
+40 
-53 RKIYMLTYKKEIY
+53 MLTYKKEIF

-78 FSIPALAVAAAG
+78 FSIPALAVAAAD

-123 SGEQFARPKGLI
+123 SGEQFARPKGII

-185 TASLTLHD
+185 TASLTLHN

-210 NFGGATAPF
+210 NFSGATAPF

-233 AKPVFNSEKKLTIN
+233 AKPVFNSEKKLTIT

-491 NVHSK
+491 DVYSK
-496 LDVHVTNQAVWELK
+496 LDVHVNNQAIWELK
-510 QKGDEQRSTIN
+510 QKGTEQRSTIN

-733 QALSWEKSQANS
+733 QALSWEKSQANN

-959 NFRNTSANNIGE
+959 NFRNTSASNISE

>member
-1 MFRFRLLGKDFFAK
+1 
-15 VSAYVIAEELYG
+15 
-27 KTIYY
+27 
-32 AILRQLPF
+32 
-40 LNGPYRDFKIINK
+40 
-53 RKIYMLTYKKEIY
+53 MLTYKKEIF

-210 NFGGATAPF
+210 NFSGATAPF

-233 AKPVFNSEKKLTIN
+233 AKPVFNSEKKLTIT

-378 SRNESNKDQEVRL
+378 SRNEPNKDQEVRL

-491 NVHSK
+491 DVYSK
-496 LDVHVTNQAVWELK
+496 LDVHVNNQAIWELK
-510 QKGDEQRSTIN
+510 QKGTEQRSTIN

-733 QALSWEKSQANS
+733 QALSWEKSQANN

-766 SANLAGFQF
+766 SADLAGFQF

-781 SSSENGGKRLTGGYV
+781 SSSKNGGKRLTGGYV

-809 RAENGVVI
+809 RAENGVVL

-959 NFRNTSANNIGE
+959 NFRNTSASNIGE

>member
-1 MFRFRLLGKDFFAK
+1 
-15 VSAYVIAEELYG
+15 
-27 KTIYY
+27 
-32 AILRQLPF
+32 
-40 LNGPYRDFKIINK
+40 
-53 RKIYMLTYKKEIY
+53 MLTYKKEIF

-78 FSIPALAVAAAG
+78 FSIPALAVAAAD

-185 TASLTLHD
+185 TASLTLHN

-233 AKPVFNSEKKLTIN
+233 AKPVFNSEKKLTIT

-316 KMVLDTTE
+316 KMVLNTEDT
-324 SKDSATVRLF
+324 KDSATVRLF

-353 GNSAVVFDTQDYTT
+353 GNSAVVFDTQDYAT

-378 SRNESNKDQEVRL
+378 SRNEPNKDQEVRL

-408 DAKTE
+408 DARKE
-413 NSFAVTF
+413 SSFAVTF

-435 AENAKFTLKG
+435 AENAKFALKG

-458 AETKVATTKG
+458 AETKVAVTKG

-496 LDVHVTNQAVWELK
+496 LDVHVNNQAVWELK

-766 SANLAGFQF
+766 SADLAGFQF

-809 RAENGVVI
+809 RAENGVVL

-959 NFRNTSANNIGE
+959 NFRNTSASNISE

>member
-1 MFRFRLLGKDFFAK
+1 
-15 VSAYVIAEELYG
+15 
-27 KTIYY
+27 
-32 AILRQLPF
+32 
-40 LNGPYRDFKIINK
+40 
-53 RKIYMLTYKKEIY
+53 MLTYKKEIF

-496 LDVHVTNQAVWELK
+496 LDVHVNNQAVWELK

-733 QALSWEKSQANS
+733 QALSWEKSQANN

-766 SANLAGFQF
+766 SADLAGFQF

-781 SSSENGGKRLTGGYV
+781 SSSKNGGKRLTGGYV

-809 RAENGVVI
+809 RAENGVVL

-959 NFRNTSANNIGE
+959 NFRNTSASNIGE

>member
-1 MFRFRLLGKDFFAK
+1 
-15 VSAYVIAEELYG
+15 
-27 KTIYY
+27 
-32 AILRQLPF
+32 
-40 LNGPYRDFKIINK
+40 
-53 RKIYMLTYKKEIY
+53 MLTYKKEIF

-78 FSIPALAVAAAG
+78 FSIPALAVAAAD

-185 TASLTLHD
+185 TASLTLHN

-219 GHQLSGVKVYRKNG
+219 GHQLSGVKVYRKDG

-316 KMVLDTTE
+316 KMVLNTEDT
-324 SKDSATVRLF
+324 KDSATVRLF

-353 GNSAVVFDTQDYTT
+353 GNSAVVFDTQDYAT

-378 SRNESNKDQEVRL
+378 SRNEPNKDQEVRL

-408 DAKTE
+408 DARKE
-413 NSFAVTF
+413 SSFAVTF

-435 AENAKFTLKG
+435 AENAKFALKG

-458 AETKVATTKG
+458 AETKVAATKG
-468 ADLTFTL
+468 SDLTFTL

-496 LDVHVTNQAVWELK
+496 LDVHVNNQAVWELK

-733 QALSWEKSQANS
+733 QALSWEKSQANN

-766 SANLAGFQF
+766 SADLAGFQF

-809 RAENGVVI
+809 RAENGVVL

-959 NFRNTSANNIGE
+959 NFRNTSASNIGE

>member
-1 MFRFRLLGKDFFAK
+1 
-15 VSAYVIAEELYG
+15 
-27 KTIYY
+27 
-32 AILRQLPF
+32 
-40 LNGPYRDFKIINK
+40 
-53 RKIYMLTYKKEIY
+53 MLTYKKEIF

-95 MGTEG
+95 VGTEG

-185 TASLTLHD
+185 TASLTLHN

-233 AKPVFNSEKKLTIN
+233 AKPVFNSEKKLTIT

-324 SKDSATVRLF
+324 SKNSATVRLF

-458 AETKVATTKG
+458 AETKVAVTKG

-496 LDVHVTNQAVWELK
+496 LDVHVNNQAVWELK

-652 RVQGESNLKNFT
+652 RVKGTSNLKNFT

-674 LQLASKKVG
+674 LQLASRVEDST
-683 NTTEYFWT
+683 NSTEYFWT

-733 QALSWEKSQANS
+733 QALSWEKSQANN

-781 SSSENGGKRLTGGYV
+781 SPSENGGKRLTGGYV

-959 NFRNTSANNIGE
+959 NFRNTSASNIGE

>member
-1 MFRFRLLGKDFFAK
+1 
-15 VSAYVIAEELYG
+15 
-27 KTIYY
+27 
-32 AILRQLPF
+32 
-40 LNGPYRDFKIINK
+40 
-53 RKIYMLTYKKEIY
+53 MLTYKKEIF

-78 FSIPALAVAAAG
+78 FSIPALAVAAAD

-185 TASLTLHD
+185 TASLTLHN

-233 AKPVFNSEKKLTIN
+233 AKPVFNSEKKLTIT

-367 KVSAFFISDNV
+367 KVSAFFISDDV
-378 SRNESNKDQEVRL
+378 SRNEPNKDQEVRL
-391 NNTKITTTSDDA
+391 NNTKITTTSNDA

-408 DAKTE
+408 DARKE
-413 NSFAVTF
+413 SSFAVTF

-496 LDVHVTNQAVWELK
+496 LDVHVNNQAVWELK

-733 QALSWEKSQANS
+733 QALSWEKSQANN

-809 RAENGVVI
+809 RAENGVVL

-862 DSKAKNHGLGVALS
+862 NSKAKNHGLGVALS

-959 NFRNTSANNIGE
+959 NFRNTSASNIGE